1 MKMIV
6 KGRSPTMRHVSRPHR
21 VVALDGLF
29 DRINL
34 DPKIQIKYS
43 DAKNQL
49 ADMLTKGNFTRDEW
63 NRLVRLVNIMSFAM
77 FSCSHFSPIT
87 NPSNHVE
94 EADAGSKTLEK
105 RNVWLR
111 NLKPMMSL
119 VSKAA
124 DQSPIALGSSAPYSP
139 GTLKAQSS
147 NSNLAGTG
155 RPVARGL
162 NENTASSSQVW
173 YSDVNPS
180 SSAGKLVA
188 ETSRKPIGT
197 QQSHHNLRMSKNNAG
212 YLEKVYSYSRQKIW
226 S

>member
-1 MKMIV
+1 
-6 KGRSPTMRHVSRPHR
+6 
-21 VVALDGLF
+21 
-29 DRINL
+29 
-34 DPKIQIKYS
+34 
-43 DAKNQL
+43 
-49 ADMLTKGNFTRDEW
+49 
-63 NRLVRLVNIMSFAM
+63 MSKKLM
-77 FSCSHFSPIT
+77 Q
-87 NPSNHVE
+87 
-94 EADAGSKTLEK
+94 EAKTLEK

-111 NLKPMMSL
+111 NQKPMMSL

-124 DQSPIALGSSAPYSP
+124 DQSPIALGSSAPYSL

-173 YSDVNPS
+173 HSDVNPS
-180 SSAGKLVA
+180 SSAGKPVA

-212 YLEKVYSYSRQKIW
+212 HLEKVYSYSRQKFGREPGDDMPEIDNNAMIW
-226 S
+226 RIFTSATMKVAEHLGQNYQENVPPRMPTSKRSSSCSTFHRN